1 MVDALVRRAPSKDEQ
16 LGPLLS
22 ESSCGL
28 GAESIWRNA
37 GDQDR
42 PALDLWRIML
52 RDLVRGSVESKF
64 GRNGHVDRGFASEL

>member
-37 GDQDR
+37 GDQDCL
-42 PALDLWRIML
+42 ALDWWRIMP
-52 RDLVRGSVESKF
+52 RDLVRGRMESKF
-64 GRNGHVDRGFASEL
+64 GRNGHAGWGFASEL